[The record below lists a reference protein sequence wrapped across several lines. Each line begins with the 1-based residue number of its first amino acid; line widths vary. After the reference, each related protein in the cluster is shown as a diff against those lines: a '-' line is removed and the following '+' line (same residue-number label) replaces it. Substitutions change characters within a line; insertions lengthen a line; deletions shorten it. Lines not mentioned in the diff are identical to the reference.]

1 MSHSNTPAQR
11 DPIEIQQIPVAALEP
26 DPRNART
33 HTKQQIRQIGDSI
46 QEFDFVNPILID
58 EANRIIAGH
67 ARRDAAV
74 QLGLETVPVIQL
86 SHLTRH
92 QKRALAIADNKLAE
106 NAGWNEE
113 VLAQEIKIL
122 SEVEVDFDV
131 TITGFAPAEIDLL
144 IEGLAPTDD
153 PRADEI
159 PDPEEAES
167 IVVRRG
173 DLFRL
178 GHHHLLC
185 GDATRATDF
194 EVLMAGRTAQMVIT
208 DPPYNIPIGNV
219 CGSGRIKHQDFV
231 MAAGEMSAAEFTDFL
246 EKAFSNLAVH
256 SIEGSVHF
264 VFQDWRHLPE
274 ILAAGEAAYS
284 ELKQLIAWVKTNA
297 GMGSFYRSQHELV
310 LAFKSGTAPHINNF
324 ELGQHGRH
332 RSNVWTYA
340 GVNSLG
346 PDRLDELRMHPTVK
360 PVALVADAIKDCSRR
375 GGVILDPFAGS
386 GTTLIAA
393 EKTGRRAYAMELD
406 PKYVQTAIRRWQA
419 FTGGEAVHA
428 ETGLTLVAMEE
439 AHAQAPSSGFADPS
453 AGGSPAAPEGMEAT
467 HVG

>member
-1 MSHSNTPAQR
+1 MEQV
-11 DPIEIQQIPVAALEP
+11 PISVLKP

-33 HTKQQIRQIGDSI
+33 HSKKQVRQIAASI
-46 QEFDFVNPILID
+46 REFGFVNPVLID
-58 EANRIIAGH
+58 EANLVIAGH
-67 ARRDAAV
+67 GRLAAAR
-74 QLGLETVPVIQL
+74 LLSLETVPAIRLAHL
-86 SHLTRH
+86 SET
-92 QKRALAIADNKLAE
+92 QKRALVIVDNKLAE
-106 NAGWNEE
+106 NAAWDEE
-113 VLAQEIKIL
+113 LLAQELQYL
-122 SEVEVDFDV
+122 SEVEVDFDIE
-131 TITGFAPAEIDLL
+131 ITGFEAAEIDLL
-144 IEGLAPTDD
+144 IEGLAPVDD
-153 PRADEI
+153 PSADEI
-159 PDPEEAES
+159 PDPEEAEN

-208 DPPYNIPIGNV
+208 DPPYNLRIDGHV
-219 CGSGRIKHQDFV
+219 CGLGRTKHDDFV
-231 MAAGEMSAAEFTDFL
+231 MAAGEMTPEQFTAFL
-246 EKAFSNLAVH
+246 ERTLSNLAAS
-256 SIEGSVHF
+256 SIDGSIHF
-264 VFQDWRHLPE
+264 VFMHWRHLRE
-274 ILAAGEAAYS
+274 ILAAGAVAYG

-310 LAFKSGTAPHINNF
+310 LVFKNGQAPHMNNF

-375 GGVILDPFAGS
+375 GGVILDAFAGS

-419 FTGGEAVHA
+419 FTGDEAVHA
-428 ETGLTLVAMEE
+428 ETGLTLVGMEE
-439 AHAQAPSSGFADPS
+439 ARAQAPSSGFADPS

>member
-1 MSHSNTPAQR
+1 MPEKLTIDQVL
-11 DPIEIQQIPVAALEP
+11 VATLKA

-33 HTKQQIRQIGDSI
+33 HSKQQVRQIGASI
-46 QEFDFVNPILID
+46 REFGFVNPILID

-67 ARRDAAV
+67 ARRDAAA
-74 QLGLETVPVIQL
+74 QLGLETVPVIRL
-86 SHLTRH
+86 SHLTEH

-113 VLAQEIKIL
+113 VLAQELKIL
-122 SEVEVDFDV
+122 SEVVVDFDV

-144 IEGLAPTDD
+144 IEGLAPADD
-153 PRADEI
+153 PSADKI
-159 PDPEEAES
+159 PDPEEAEN

-173 DLFRL
+173 DLFHL
-178 GHHHLLC
+178 GRHRLLC
-185 GDATRATDF
+185 GDATCDADF
-194 EVLMAGRTAQMVIT
+194 EALMSDRTAQMVIT
-208 DPPYNIPIGNV
+208 DPPYNVPIDGNV
-219 CGSGRIKHQDFV
+219 CGLGRIKHQDFV
-231 MAAGEMSAAEFTDFL
+231 MAAGEMSAAEFTAFL
-246 EKAFSNLAVH
+246 EKAFSNLAAH
-256 SIEGSVHF
+256 SIEGSIHF
-264 VFQDWRHLPE
+264 VFMDWRHLPE

-284 ELKQLIAWVKTNA
+284 ELKQFCVWVKTNA
-297 GMGSFYRSQHELV
+297 GMGSFYRSRHELV

-360 PVALVADAIKDCSRR
+360 PVALVADAIKDCSKR

-386 GTTLIAA
+386 GTTIIAA

-406 PKYVQTAIRRWQA
+406 PKYVQTAIRRWEA
-419 FTGGEAVHA
+419 FTDEDAVHV
-428 ETGLTLVAMEE
+428 ETGLTFRDLCDARVRDRRMTLHLPGADAVGERPIPEE
-439 AHAQAPSSGFADPS
+439 SR
-453 AGGSPAAPEGMEAT
+453 
-467 HVG
+467 HVE